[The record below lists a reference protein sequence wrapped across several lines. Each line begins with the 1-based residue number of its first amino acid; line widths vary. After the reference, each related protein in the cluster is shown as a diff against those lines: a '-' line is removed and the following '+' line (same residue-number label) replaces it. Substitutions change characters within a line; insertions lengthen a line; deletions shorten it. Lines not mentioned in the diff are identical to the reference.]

1 MGAKAVLAKV
11 RQQDRQSLLPS
22 VEFDEKSLTESPV
35 LVVLVVDI
43 DCWWPMCPSATDDD
57 AAVCTDRQA
66 TRYLDEGQGQLDP
79 QSTVRQGIRVVWSS
93 VRKQNA

>member
-1 MGAKAVLAKV
+1 M
-11 RQQDRQSLLPS
+11 
-22 VEFDEKSLTESPV
+22 
-35 LVVLVVDI
+35 VVLVVTLI
-43 DCWWPMCPSATDDD
+43 AGGRRVRPQLTDDD